1 MAQEGDTM
9 TQRITTGMEP
19 HIKQRYGFAAS
30 AFVRM
35 WGHSSLHDRRIV
47 EFCIEWAHR
56 DVHAPLTS
64 LYDVDQYFYYEF
76 KTWRGY

>member
-1 MAQEGDTM
+1 M
-9 TQRITTGMEP
+9 TRRITKAMEP

-47 EFCIEWAHR
+47 EFCEVWAYK
-56 DVHAPLTS
+56 DAQAPF
-64 LYDVDQYFYYEF
+64 DMNVDQYFYYEF

>member
-1 MAQEGDTM
+1 M
-9 TQRITTGMEP
+9 TPKIIREMEP
-19 HIKQRYGFAAS
+19 HTKQRYHFAAS

-47 EFCIEWAHR
+47 EFCVEWSHKEE
-56 DVHAPLTS
+56 DAPLDNS
-64 LYDVDQYFYYEF
+64 VDQYFYHEF

>member
-1 MAQEGDTM
+1 MIL
-9 TQRITTGMEP
+9 RTTREMEP

-35 WGHSSLHDRRIV
+35 WGHSSLNDRHIV
-47 EFCIEWAHR
+47 EFCNEWAHK
-56 DVHAPLTS
+56 DVLAPLDTN
-64 LYDVDQYFYYEF
+64 VDQYFYYEF